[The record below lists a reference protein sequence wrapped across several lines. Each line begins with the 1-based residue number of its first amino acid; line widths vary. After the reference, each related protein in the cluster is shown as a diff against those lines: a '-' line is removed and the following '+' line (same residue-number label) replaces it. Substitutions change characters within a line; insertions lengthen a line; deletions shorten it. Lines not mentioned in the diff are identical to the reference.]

1 MNRDA
6 DERALARAAFERL
19 GVPASSYP
27 GFTSIE
33 LHRAMAALSACDIE
47 EARIALGRAR
57 YGGQTRE
64 TSLLGLELALRAGN
78 AAERS
83 AAMAHLD
90 RLRADP
96 QSRNDPWVI
105 AMAEDDADRCVAP

>member
-1 MNRDA
+1 MHRDA
-6 DERALARAAFERL
+6 DERALARAAHERL

-33 LHRAMAALSACDIE
+33 LYRAMAALSACDIE
-47 EARIALGRAR
+47 EARVALGRAR

-64 TSLLGLELALRAGN
+64 TSLLGLELGLRAGN

-83 AAMAHLD
+83 EAMAHLEQ
-90 RLRADP
+90 LQAHP
-96 QSRNDPWVI
+96 QSRNDPWVLAI
-105 AMAEDDADRCVAP
+105 AEDKADRCAAP